1 MAQCALCKD
10 ETEIYAGGDVPI
22 CVECSDARKA
32 KGVPSVGEQPIRA
45 ALLQDFRDAAARND
59 EASRE
64 FQAVMGRLPSVLRQP
79 QRINNASC
87 NLTIARKRMMMA
99 HRRLN
104 DYLVRGV
111 VPADCS
117 LT

>member
-32 KGVPSVGEQPIRA
+32 QGIPSVGEQPIRA

-64 FQAVMGRLPSVLRQP
+64 FQAVMGRLPSVLRHP

-87 NLTIARKRMMMA
+87 NLTIARKRMMTA

-104 DYLVRGV
+104 DYLGRGV
-111 VPADCS
+111 VPADGN